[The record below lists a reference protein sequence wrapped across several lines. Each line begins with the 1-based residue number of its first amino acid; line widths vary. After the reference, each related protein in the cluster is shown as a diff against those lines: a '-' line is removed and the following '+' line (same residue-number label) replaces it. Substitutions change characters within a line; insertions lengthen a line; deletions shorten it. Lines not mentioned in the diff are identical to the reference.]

1 MSYNSDITKN
11 RRLGSVP
18 TKESRCHA
26 LTRSNAYR
34 ADGTRRTEQELL
46 AELGPIG
53 SRLVLLQDAIH
64 RLEGQLAHEVHY
76 PPKLFLAYKWGDEDD
91 NGWVRGVAEKLIANG
106 WDVVFD
112 ALRDESADPLVEDF
126 AVHILTC
133 RVFVAVVTP
142 AYLEHALSPKRPTWV
157 FDELQIALSA
167 SDELLQ
173 CVALWRSGDER
184 PRFPSIIDLRSE
196 DDAGVDQLL
205 AKHLRYD
212 GPKLEPDERAHL
224 VALLGDT
231 RAQTDDPTIARFREA
246 LSRHPFVA
254 ALWRRVVCILRDR
267 GELAAALQAAEQA
280 IAHVHVWDQR
290 VSFERER
297 IILLDRLGR
306 SLECLQAAC
315 ELASVHTLDWY
326 AHFQI
331 GNQLDTADELWAA
344 RNHLKL
350 ACASPHAQAPAHN
363 TLGVVYLGLGFF
375 VLAERCFEEALRIDG
390 TLEMAQRNLDRARG
404 AAGPR
409 RDLTRLDA
417 SLIRRSNLL
426 GCSNCSALFFPSRE
440 RPVLCWGC
448 GAHRPFDGPCPYCR
462 LDQGL
467 HRLAGLMK
475 VDGEWRNAE
484 CPICKAG
491 TLTTKNSIEL

>member
-1 MSYNSDITKN
+1 MMRALS
-11 RRLGSVP
+11 RRDV
-18 TKESRCHA
+18 
-26 LTRSNAYR
+26 YR

-53 SRLVLLQDAIH
+53 SRLVLLEDVVH
-64 RLEGQLAHEVHY
+64 RFEEQLAHEVHY
-76 PPKLFLAYKWGDEDD
+76 PPKLFLAYKWGDEVY
-91 NGWVRGVAEKLIANG
+91 NAWVRGVADKLTANG

-112 ALRDESADPLVEDF
+112 AFRDESADRLVEDF
-126 AVHILTC
+126 VARILTC
-133 RVFVAVVTP
+133 RVFAAVVTP
-142 AYLEHALSPKRPTWV
+142 AYVEHAVSPKRPTWV

-173 CVALWRSGDER
+173 CVALWHSGDER
-184 PRFPSIIDLRSE
+184 PRFPFIIDLRGE
-196 DDAGVDQLL
+196 DDAGVEQLL

-212 GPKLEPDERAHL
+212 GPKLDPDERPPL
-224 VALLGDT
+224 VALLRDT
-231 RAQTDDPTIARFREA
+231 RGLSDDATVASLQAA
-246 LSRHPFVA
+246 LDRYPFVA
-254 ALWRRVVCILRDR
+254 ALWRTIVCILRDR
-267 GELAAALQAAEQA
+267 GQLADALQAAEHA

-297 IILLDRLGR
+297 IIMLDRLGR

-331 GNQLDTADELWAA
+331 GNQLDAADELWGA

-350 ACASPHAQAPAHN
+350 ACASPHAQAAAHN

-375 VLAERCFEEALRIDG
+375 ALAERCLEEALRIDR
-390 TLEMAQRNLDRARG
+390 TLEMARRNLDRARG
-404 AAGPR
+404 AAGPM

-417 SLIRRSNLL
+417 NLI
-426 GCSNCSALFFPSRE
+426 GCSNCSAIVFLSRE
-440 RPVLCWGC
+440 RPVLCRGC

-467 HRLAGLMK
+467 DGVIGFMK
-475 VDGEWRNAE
+475 VEGEMRKPE
-484 CPICKAG
+484 CPICRAG
-491 TLTTKNSIEL
+491 MLTTKNSIEL